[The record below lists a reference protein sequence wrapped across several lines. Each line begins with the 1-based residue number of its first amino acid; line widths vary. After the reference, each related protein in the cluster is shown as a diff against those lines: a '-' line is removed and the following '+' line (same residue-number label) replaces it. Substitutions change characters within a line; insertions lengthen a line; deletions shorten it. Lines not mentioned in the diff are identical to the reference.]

1 MTKILKE
8 FFVWKFFNKNFPL
21 PRHLFRLNVII
32 VKWCQQV
39 MLTLFL
45 SSSDIFTTISEVS
58 TKVSSFSVKRFIT
71 LLITIHSFFYS
82 YANFSVKRF
91 HLRNN
96 QNDSKKNLKRVFIAL
111 RHTFINA
118 IYVNPLK
125 QKMKEFFHIIFYCQ
139 LIDCKILP
147 YDSTLS
153 LALACH
159 NRRWKDIQRRRKS
172 VDNDGNDR
180 NRTPKMKLDMF
191 SAAKSRNK
199 NI

>member
-8 FFVWKFFNKNFPL
+8 IFVWKFFDKNFPL

-45 SSSDIFTTISEVS
+45 SSSDIFRTISEVS

-96 QNDSKKNLKRVFIAL
+96 QNDSKKKF
-111 RHTFINA
+111 
-118 IYVNPLK
+118 K
-125 QKMKEFFHIIFYCQ
+125 KSFYCSSSH
-139 LIDCKILP
+139 IYKRYICESTKAENERIFPYYILLP
-147 YDSTLS
+147 VNWL
-153 LALACH
+153 
-159 NRRWKDIQRRRKS
+159 
-172 VDNDGNDR
+172 
-180 NRTPKMKLDMF
+180 
-191 SAAKSRNK
+191 
-199 NI
+199 